1 MKKTFYLFIILALI
15 VLIQIPAGAQFK
27 DRGAEI
33 GMAGGGAI
41 GLNEENHHP
50 LNPNM
55 RFFVAY
61 PLFDRLQGEIGVGLI
76 PMSAPSYATD
86 LIPIDLR
93 LRLALLPTD
102 RWVPYLYAGAG
113 MLNYDVG
120 RTVGTDP
127 DAELSGWAVHI
138 PAGLGLLYRPDDIWS
153 FDFAFGGHYSL
164 TDDLNPMLKEDHDQ
178 KDGLLS
184 MMLGVRHALGGESD
198 ADGDGLTN
206 KFEKSIGTDPK
217 NADTDGDGLQD
228 GAEYN
233 QHKTDPLKADTD
245 GDGLKDGEEVNSYKT
260 DPNKADTDADGLK
273 DGEEVRTH
281 NTNPLQ
287 ADTDGDG
294 LSDGA
299 EVMKHKTD
307 ALKADTDG
315 DELSDGAEVNTH
327 KTDPLK
333 ADTDGGSIAD
343 GAEVQRGSNPLEAS
357 DDVPKKV
364 LKVEKGQKIVLEGI
378 TFKTAS
384 AEILPASEEILEQA
398 YNTFKANPEI
408 EVEIHGYT
416 DNKGSRAYNMKLS
429 QSRADAVKAWLA
441 NKGIDA
447 KRITA
452 KGFGPDNPVASNDTE
467 QGRQQN
473 RRIEF
478 VRVK

>member
-1 MKKTFYLFIILALI
+1 MKKTHYLFVALALLAL
-15 VLIQIPAGAQFK
+15 VQLPANGQFK

-41 GLNEENHHP
+41 GLNEEDHHP

-55 RFFVAY
+55 RLFVAY
-61 PLFDRLQGEIGVGLI
+61 PLFDRLQGEIGVGFVPL
-76 PMSAPSYATD
+76 SAPSYATD

-102 RWVPYLYAGAG
+102 RWIPYLYAGVG

-120 RTVGTDP
+120 RATNVDP

-153 FDFAFGGHYSL
+153 FDLAVGGHYTL
-164 TDDLNPMLKEDHDQ
+164 TDDLNPMLLEGHDQ

-184 MMLGVRHALGGESD
+184 FMLGVRHALGGELDS
-198 ADGDGLTN
+198 DGDGLLN

-217 NADTDGDGLQD
+217 NPDTDGDGLKD

-233 QHKTDPLKADTD
+233 QYKTDPLKADTD
-245 GDGLKDGEEVNSYKT
+245 GDGLKDGEEVNGYKT
-260 DPNKADTDADGLK
+260 DPNKADTDGDGLK
-273 DGEEVRTH
+273 DGEEVHTYK
-281 NTNPLQ
+281 TNPLQ
-287 ADTDGDG
+287 ADSDGDGLSDGAEVLKYKTDPLKADTDGDG

-299 EVMKHKTD
+299 EV
-307 ALKADTDG
+307 
-315 DELSDGAEVNTH
+315 NTY

-333 ADTDGGSIAD
+333 ADTDGGTVAD
-343 GAEVQRGSNPLEAS
+343 GAEVQRGSNPLDAS
-357 DDVPKKV
+357 DDVPKPV

-384 AEILPASEEILEQA
+384 SDILPESESSLNKALFTMQ
-398 YNTFKANPEI
+398 ANPDI

-416 DNKGSRAYNMKLS
+416 DSKGNRSYNMKLS
-429 QSRADAVKAWLA
+429 QSRADAVKAWLV

-452 KGFGPDNPVASNDTE
+452 KGFGPDNPIASNDTE
-467 QGRQQN
+467 PGRQQN